1 MGSTRITTHVRASRK
16 PRRHSPFSLFPGILA
31 CVTVILAVFIAIIPE
46 ALATHDPNTQD
57 IANRLIVPGS
67 DFLLG
72 SDHFGRDVFSRI
84 IHGFHA
90 SITIGI
96 ASVCIGTLFGLI
108 LGSSSSYIGG
118 WVDML
123 AQRVT
128 DVLLGFPILL
138 IAVVL
143 IAAFGVSE
151 ATITIAI
158 STGFTPHVT
167 RLTQILV
174 ARILTQQY
182 VTAAISLGLK
192 NHQVLIRHVLPA
204 CIGTIL
210 AYSTSFISTAL
221 VIESSLS
228 FLGLGVPP
236 PDPSWGNMLQEGS
249 KFLESAPW
257 LVIFPAITLVIAALN
272 FVVLGDFV
280 RNTLDRYGATYPL
293 H

>member
-1 MGSTRITTHVRASRK
+1 MGSTRTNTHVRSSRK
-16 PRRHSPFSLFPGILA
+16 PRRRAPFSLFPGILGFA
-31 CVTVILAVFIAIIPE
+31 TMILAVFIAIVPE

-84 IHGFHA
+84 IHGFRA

-96 ASVCIGTLFGLI
+96 VSVCIGTLFGLI
-108 LGSSSSYIGG
+108 LGGSSSYIGG

-123 AQRVT
+123 VQRVT

-138 IAVVL
+138 LAVVL

-158 STGFTPHVT
+158 STGFTPHVV

-192 NHQVLIRHVLPA
+192 NHQVLVRHVLPA

-257 LVIFPAITLVIAALN
+257 LVIFPAITLVIVAVN
-272 FVVLGDFV
+272 FVVLGALV
-280 RNTLDRYGATYPL
+280 RNTLDRYGATYPP